1 MGVNNGHAT
10 KKHRDIGITNPYY
23 TDTAIKKDLKDDIAL
38 LQSAFKKFN
47 EEFWDGE
54 IDKSTIIHIGSKM
67 RKTVQLAQIENEKW
81 IKKEGE
87 RKEECP
93 VIRLSDKVL
102 NMKMEYA
109 YMYLVIGMIMLVD
122 ADKKQY
128 SKDNH
133 IKYKQL
139 VARKGTYFSRK
150 FAVECERIGISATPV
165 ISQNAADREKFSG
178 RYTFAPEEKFIQ
190 FLEDSGLDKYKF
202 TCGMEEGVD
211 RKNKANNSGEV
222 DRSGESKQS
231 YRLLKCPKCGLKI
244 RATKK
249 GVKIKCCS
257 AEHEGK
263 EIEFEEVDKGK
274 KNE

>member
-1 MGVNNGHAT
+1 MEVNNGHAT

-54 IDKSTIIHIGSKM
+54 IDQNTIIHIGSKM
-67 RKTVQLAQIENEKW
+67 RKTVQLAQTENEKW

-139 VARKGTYFSRK
+139 VARKGTYFSRS

-165 ISQNAADREKFSG
+165 ISQNAVDKKKFSG

-202 TCGMEEGVD
+202 TCGMEAGVD
-211 RKNKANNSGEV
+211 RKNNGGEV
-222 DRSGESKQS
+222 DVSEESKQS
-231 YRLLKCPKCGLKI
+231 YRLLKCPKCGLKV
-244 RATKK
+244 RVTKK

-257 AEHEGK
+257 AEHEGE
-263 EIEFEEVDKGK
+263 EIEFKEVDKGK